1 MEIFRMDDR
10 THRAAHRIEGRS
22 AAPGIALGPLV
33 RLAAAKHDI
42 RQYRSAAEEHKAL
55 VDALAASHVDLS
67 ALVSEVGDAEA
78 EAILS
83 FQIALLEDDNLA
95 APAFALIT
103 GGEVANRAW
112 SDAIA
117 REIASYDGADDPY
130 FRARASDLRDLRDRV
145 LRHLAGEADQIVPS
159 GVIVA
164 AEDMPPSMFLATDW
178 RDGGLVLR
186 RGSPSSHVAILAR
199 SRGVPM
205 IVGVDVDH
213 LENGRDALLDG
224 EAGLLIVD
232 PDTDT
237 RAAYCQRHAEQSEFR
252 QAFASFSGPALTAS
266 GELVRVMINVTGLA
280 ELEQLDPAHVD
291 GIGLMRTEFLF
302 QGCETLPSEEEQYQI
317 YRRMIE
323 WAAGRPVTIRTLDA
337 GGDKPIK
344 GLTQTGD
351 INPFLGVR
359 GVRLSLRHL
368 DVFRVQLRALA
379 RAAVAGNLK
388 VMIPMVTVPE
398 ELDRCRTLL
407 EQALEDLRREG
418 QEAQMPPLGMMV
430 EVPAAAL
437 TIEDFNADFFSI
449 GSNDLI
455 QYVAAASRDEPQL
468 ADLARPSR
476 AVFGLIG
483 HVVNYA
489 DSSGRETSLC
499 GDLAGDPEQVAALLD
514 QGLRILSVAPRAL
527 GPVRAAIARYSGSGA
542 FSSEVEPGSRQENV
556 SNQES
561 RAPFRSDRTGKGS
574 SA

>member
-10 THRAAHRIEGRS
+10 AHRAARRIEGRS

-33 RLAAAKHDI
+33 RLAIVQQDA
-42 RQYRSAAEEHKAL
+42 RPRRSVTEEHQAL
-55 VDALAASHVDLS
+55 VDALAASQE
-67 ALVSEVGDAEA
+67 ALAVLARETGDAEA

-83 FQIALLEDDNLA
+83 FQIALLDDVNLA
-95 APAFALIT
+95 APAFALIA
-103 GGEVANRAW
+103 GGEVASRAW
-112 SDAIA
+112 RAAIDP
-117 REIASYDGADDPY
+117 EIASYEEAGDPY

-145 LRHLAGEADQIVPS
+145 QRHLAGEAEQTVPP

-164 AEDMPPSMFLATDW
+164 ADDMPPSMFLATDW

-213 LENGRDALLDG
+213 LVDGKDALLDSD
-224 EAGLLIVD
+224 AGVLIVD
-232 PDTDT
+232 PDAGMRDI
-237 RAAYCQRHAEQSEFR
+237 YHQRHAEQSKLR
-252 QAFASFSGPALTAS
+252 HAAASFGGPAFTAL
-266 GELVRVMINVTGLA
+266 GERVRVMINVTGLA
-280 ELEQLDPAHVD
+280 ELGGLDPAGVD

-302 QGCETLPSEEEQYQI
+302 QGRDNLPTEEEQYQI
-317 YRRMIE
+317 YKRMLE
-323 WAAGRPVTIRTLDA
+323 WAAGKPVTIRTLDA
-337 GGDKPIK
+337 GGDKPIA
-344 GLTQTGD
+344 GLTPAGD

-368 DVFRVQLRALA
+368 DVFRAQLRALA

-398 ELDRCRTLL
+398 ELDRCRALL
-407 EQALEDLRREG
+407 EEALAELHRKGR
-418 QEAQMPPLGMMV
+418 QAQMPPLGMMV

-483 HVVNYA
+483 HVVKYA
-489 DSSGRETSLC
+489 DGSGREVSLC
-499 GDLAGDPEQVAALLD
+499 GDLAGDPAQVAALLD
-514 QGLRILSVAPRAL
+514 QGLRTFSVAPGAL
-527 GPVRAAIARYSGSGA
+527 GPVKAAIARYSGA
-542 FSSEVEPGSRQENV
+542 
-556 SNQES
+556 
-561 RAPFRSDRTGKGS
+561 A
-574 SA
+574 A

>member
-1 MEIFRMDDR
+1 MDDR
-10 THRAAHRIEGRS
+10 AHRATRRIQGRS

-33 RLAAAKHDI
+33 RLAAVQQDTSQH
-42 RQYRSAAEEHKAL
+42 RSVMEECQAL
-55 VDALAASHVDLS
+55 VDALAASQE
-67 ALVSEVGDAEA
+67 ALALLAREAGDAEA

-112 SDAIA
+112 SAAIDP
-117 REIASYDGADDPY
+117 EIASYEEASDPY

-145 LRHLAGEADQIVPS
+145 LRHLAGEADQSLPP

-164 AEDMPPSMFLATDW
+164 ADDMPPSMFLATDW
-178 RDGGLVLR
+178 RGGGLALR

-213 LENGRDALLDG
+213 LGDGKDALLDG
-224 EAGLLIVD
+224 DAGVLVVD
-232 PDTDT
+232 PDAGMRDI
-237 RAAYCQRHAEQSEFR
+237 YHQRHAEQSKLQ
-252 QAFASFSGPALTAS
+252 QAAASFGGPAFTAS
-266 GELVRVMINVTGLA
+266 GERVRVMINVTGLA
-280 ELEQLDPAHVD
+280 ELRGLDPAEVD

-302 QGCETLPSEEEQYQI
+302 QSREILPTEEEQYQI
-317 YRRMIE
+317 YKQMAE
-323 WAAGRPVTIRTLDA
+323 WADGRPVTIRTLDA
-337 GGDKPIK
+337 GGDKPIA
-344 GLTQTGD
+344 GLTPSGD

-368 DVFRVQLRALA
+368 DVFRAQLRALA

-398 ELDRCRTLL
+398 ELDRCRALL
-407 EQALEDLRREG
+407 EEALEELRREG
-418 QEAQMPPLGMMV
+418 KQAQMPPLGMMV

-437 TIEDFNADFFSI
+437 TIEDFSADFFSV

-483 HVVNYA
+483 HVVKYA
-489 DSSGRETSLC
+489 DGSGREVSLC

-514 QGLRILSVAPRAL
+514 QGLRTFSVAPGAL
-527 GPVRAAIARYSGSGA
+527 GPVKAAIARYSGA
-542 FSSEVEPGSRQENV
+542 
-556 SNQES
+556 
-561 RAPFRSDRTGKGS
+561 A
-574 SA
+574 A

>member
-1 MEIFRMDDR
+1 MDRR
-10 THRAAHRIEGRS
+10 THRAAHRVEGRF

-33 RLAAAKHDI
+33 RLAAPKHDS
-42 RQYRSAAEEHKAL
+42 RQHRSAAEEYRAL
-55 VDALAASHVDLS
+55 VDALAASQV
-67 ALVSEVGDAEA
+67 ALTVLTREVGDADA

-95 APAFALIT
+95 APAFALIA
-103 GGEVANRAW
+103 GGEAASRAW
-112 SDAIA
+112 SAAIDP
-117 REIASYDGADDPY
+117 EIASYEAADDPY

-145 LRHLAGEADQIVPS
+145 LRHLAGEADQAVPA

-164 AEDMPPSMFLATDW
+164 ADDMPPSMFLATDW

-199 SRGVPM
+199 SRGVPVV
-205 IVGVDVDH
+205 VGVDVDH
-213 LENGRDALLDG
+213 LENGADALLDG
-224 EAGLLIVD
+224 DAGLLIIN
-232 PDTDT
+232 PDSDM
-237 RAAYCQRHAEQSEFR
+237 RAHYGQRRAEQSEAR
-252 QAFASFSGPALTAS
+252 QAMASFNGPALTAS
-266 GELVRVMINVTGLA
+266 GEPVRVMINVTGLA
-280 ELEQLDPAHVD
+280 ELTDIDPAHVD

-302 QGCETLPSEEEQYQI
+302 QDREKLPTEEEQYQI
-317 YRRMIE
+317 YRRMVE
-323 WAAGRPVTIRTLDA
+323 WAAGKPVTIRTLDA
-337 GGDKPIK
+337 GGDKPIA
-344 GLTQTGD
+344 GLTEPGD

-368 DVFRVQLRALA
+368 DVFRAQLRALA

-398 ELDRCRTLL
+398 ELDRCRALL
-407 EQALEDLRREG
+407 EEAFADLLREG
-418 QEAQMPPLGMMV
+418 REAQMPPLGMMV

-476 AVFGLIG
+476 AVFGLIR
-483 HVVNYA
+483 HVVDYA
-489 DSSGRETSLC
+489 DRCGRETSLC

-514 QGLRILSVAPRAL
+514 QGLRTFSVAPGAL
-527 GPVRAAIARYSGSGA
+527 GPVRAAISRYNGPA
-542 FSSEVEPGSRQENV
+542 
-556 SNQES
+556 
-561 RAPFRSDRTGKGS
+561 A
-574 SA
+574 

>member
-10 THRAAHRIEGRS
+10 AQRAARRIQGRS

-33 RLAAAKHDI
+33 RWAAVPQEA
-42 RQYRSAAEEHKAL
+42 RQHRSVAEEHQAL
-55 VDALAASHVDLS
+55 VDALAASQE
-67 ALVSEVGDAEA
+67 ALALLAREAGDAEA

-83 FQIALLEDDNLA
+83 FQVALLEDDNLA
-95 APAFALIT
+95 APAFALIA
-103 GGEVANRAW
+103 GGEVASRAW
-112 SDAIA
+112 SAAIDP
-117 REIASYDGADDPY
+117 EIGSYEEASDPY

-145 LRHLAGEADQIVPS
+145 LRHLAGEADQGLPT

-164 AEDMPPSMFLATDW
+164 ADDMPPSMFLATDW

-213 LENGRDALLDG
+213 LGDGKDALLDG
-224 EAGLLIVD
+224 DAGVLIVD
-232 PDTDT
+232 PDTGMRDIY
-237 RAAYCQRHAEQSEFR
+237 RQRHAEQSKLR
-252 QAFASFSGPALTAS
+252 QAAPSFGGPAFTAR
-266 GELVRVMINVTGLA
+266 GERVRVMINVTGLA
-280 ELEQLDPAHVD
+280 ELRDIDPAQVD

-302 QGCETLPSEEEQYQI
+302 QGREILPTEEEQYQI
-317 YRRMIE
+317 YRRMLE
-323 WAAGRPVTIRTLDA
+323 WADGKPVIIRTLDA
-337 GGDKPIK
+337 GGDKPIS
-344 GLTQTGD
+344 GLTQSGD

-368 DVFRVQLRALA
+368 DVFRAQLRALA

-398 ELDRCRTLL
+398 ELDRCRALL
-407 EQALEDLRREG
+407 EEALAELHREG
-418 QEAQMPPLGMMV
+418 RQAQMPPLGMMV

-476 AVFGLIG
+476 AVFGLIR
-483 HVVNYA
+483 HVVKYA
-489 DSSGRETSLC
+489 DGSGRETSLC

-514 QGLRILSVAPRAL
+514 QGLRTLSVAPGAL
-527 GPVRAAIARYSGSGA
+527 GPVKAAIARYAGA
-542 FSSEVEPGSRQENV
+542 
-556 SNQES
+556 
-561 RAPFRSDRTGKGS
+561 A
-574 SA
+574 A